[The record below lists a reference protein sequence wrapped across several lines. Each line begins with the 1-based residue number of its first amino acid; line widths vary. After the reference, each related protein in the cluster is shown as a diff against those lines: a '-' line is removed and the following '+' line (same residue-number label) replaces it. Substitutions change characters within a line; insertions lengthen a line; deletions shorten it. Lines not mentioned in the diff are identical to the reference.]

1 MASRGW
7 TLLLRHY
14 ADKLLRHYADKFE
27 EWLDAGVCRFF
38 SKTTAI

>member
-7 TLLLRHY
+7 TPLLH
-14 ADKLLRHYADKFE
+14 HCADKFE

-38 SKTTAI
+38 SKATAI